1 MRFASLGSGSEGNG
15 LIVESGDT
23 RLLVDCGFT
32 LSETVMRLGRLGL
45 EPEHITALLVT
56 HEHEDHAGGVF
67 RFGRRFDI
75 PVYLTYGTL
84 VSLTACRAPAADK
97 GNADAGPIFPL
108 FADEP
113 RRKYKANPAPLPPI
127 SLIDMHTP
135 FAIGDVEVHPYP
147 VPHDAR
153 EPSQFVFSDGDLRL
167 GLLTDTGDSTPHIE
181 RMLSG
186 LDALILECNHDI
198 ELLMNGAYPPQ
209 LKRRISGRYG
219 HLDNATAARILK
231 GIDCSR
237 LQHFIAAHLSAQN
250 NTPELARAAACAALG
265 CEPSWIGIASQ
276 AEGLG
281 WRQIS

>member
-15 LIVESGDT
+15 LIVESGKT
-23 RLLVDCGFT
+23 RLLVDCGFG
-32 LSETVMRLGRLGL
+32 LNETVMRLGRLGI
-45 EPEHITALLVT
+45 EPTGIAAILVT
-56 HEHEDHAGGVF
+56 HEHDDHADGVP
-67 RFGRRFDI
+67 RFARRYDL

-84 VSLTACRAPAADK
+84 VSLGAA
-97 GNADAGPIFPL
+97 GSMM
-108 FADEP
+108 P
-113 RRKYKANPAPLPPI
+113 RV
-127 SLIDMHTP
+127 SLIDSHTP

-153 EPSQFVFSDGDLRL
+153 EPAQFVFSDGDLRL

-186 LDALILECNHDI
+186 LEALILECNHDLD
-198 ELLMNGAYPPQ
+198 LLMNGAYPPT
-209 LKRRISGRYG
+209 LKRRISSRYG
-219 HLDNATAARILK
+219 HLDNATAARILG

-250 NTPELARAAACAALG
+250 NTPELARMAASTALG

-276 AEGLG
+276 SEGLS
-281 WRQIS
+281 WRGMS